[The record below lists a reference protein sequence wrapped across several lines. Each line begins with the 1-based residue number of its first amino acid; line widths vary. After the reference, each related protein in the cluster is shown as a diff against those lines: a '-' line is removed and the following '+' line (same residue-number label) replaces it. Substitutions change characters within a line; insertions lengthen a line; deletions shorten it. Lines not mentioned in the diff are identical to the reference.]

1 MPARLAALLGLAQSP
16 GSAGCSV
23 GPGMLLARW
32 RALRGARVTP
42 AATTVVQ
49 SQGQEGDEA
58 EHPARDYYRR
68 ARDVSSHSVARSIAS
83 CSQLYR
89 NQGLPTCCSRNVP
102 VGNPLSVHAVAA
114 SAPSATWWTDV
125 PSETPNN
132 ISFITSFG
140 PSPRACICWYRCEP
154 QWTAEA
160 QYPASKPCPSYVD
173 FCPLSSRAW
182 PWICCHMFVS
192 TNNILTLARP
202 RDSTLRPRTYE
213 MGLDLQPLDSWE
225 F

>member
-1 MPARLAALLGLAQSP
+1 MAARLAALLGLAQSP
-16 GSAGCSV
+16 GYASCSV

-42 AATTVVQ
+42 SATTVVQ

-68 ARDVSSHSVARSIAS
+68 ARDVSSRSVARSIAS

-160 QYPASKPCPSYVD
+160 QYPASKPYPSYVD
-173 FCPLSSRAW
+173 FSPPPPLISS
-182 PWICCHMFVS
+182 
-192 TNNILTLARP
+192 LAMDLLSHVCKHQQHIDPCETQRFHSPPSDVRDGSRP
-202 RDSTLRPRTYE
+202 PAS
-213 MGLDLQPLDSWE
+213 
-225 F
+225 

>member
-1 MPARLAALLGLAQSP
+1 
-16 GSAGCSV
+16 
-23 GPGMLLARW
+23 MLLAPS
-32 RALRGARVTP
+32 RALRGAQVTP
-42 AATTVVQ
+42 SVTAVVRYPR
-49 SQGQEGDEA
+49 QGMKLSILPGTASDGHAMCRPTPLREA
-58 EHPARDYYRR
+58 SRHA
-68 ARDVSSHSVARSIAS
+68 VSYTGTDAYLHAVTEMF
-83 CSQLYR
+83 L
-89 NQGLPTCCSRNVP
+89 QGI
-102 VGNPLSVHAVAA
+102 HAVAA
-114 SAPSATWWTDV
+114 SATWWTDV

-140 PSPRACICWYRCEP
+140 ASPRACICWYRCEP

-173 FCPLSSRAW
+173 FSPFSSRTW
-182 PWICCHMFVS
+182 PWTSCHMFVS

-202 RDSTLRPRTYE
+202 RDSALRPRTHE